1 MFTSVEGIIK
11 FGEFTL
17 QTLILNCEA
26 LSWKV
31 WLWKGFDASSRQRH
45 LPTQQ
50 EVVTVCSNLFNM
62 YDHSLV
68 PHTFT

>member
-31 WLWKGFDASSRQRH
+31 WLWKGFDASST
-45 LPTQQ
+45 P
-50 EVVTVCSNLFNM
+50 SNSTGSCHCLFKSFQ
-62 YDHSLV
+62 HV
-68 PHTFT
+68 